1 MKRNARINYIVH
13 FSKSLLNPLTY
24 FHLLEPKFFLLYIAL
39 LFEKY
44 HGKYLYKFNISSN
57 FPFTYKNNYIISHEF
72 CFSYMIRGLAFKI
85 IKLQAF
91 YYKENQINLRAFPH
105 IYRKH
110 RGFRHYNNNKKKKK
124 KYKFIL

>member
-1 MKRNARINYIVH
+1 MKRHALINYIVH

-24 FHLLEPKFFLLYIAL
+24 FHLLESKFVLLYIAL

-44 HGKYLYKFNISSN
+44 HGNYLYKFNISSN
-57 FPFTYKNNYIISHEF
+57 FPSTYKNNFIISHEF
-72 CFSYMIRGLAFKI
+72 CFSYISRGLAFKI

-91 YYKENQINLRAFPH
+91 YYKENQINLRAFSH

-110 RGFRHYNNNKKKKK
+110 RGFRNYYKKKN
-124 KYKFIL
+124 